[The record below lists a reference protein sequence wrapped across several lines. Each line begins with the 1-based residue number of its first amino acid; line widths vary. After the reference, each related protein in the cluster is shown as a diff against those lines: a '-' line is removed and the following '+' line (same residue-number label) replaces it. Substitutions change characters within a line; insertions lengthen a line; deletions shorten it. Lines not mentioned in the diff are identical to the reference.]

1 MRIRLDKLLP
11 VFIVYDSYREGVYCL
26 KKTTGYA
33 SGSKETVSMSRK
45 SNLLCYNNVGCQL
58 H

>member
-1 MRIRLDKLLP
+1 MPGKGRK
-11 VFIVYDSYREGVYCL
+11 VSWHYCL

-45 SNLLCYNNVGCQL
+45 K
-58 H
+58 